1 MNIASKK
8 KIVLL
13 GMMSKMPVAGN
24 AWLAIQYLVG
34 FQRLGYDVYYVE
46 AHGCT
51 PRELMAHEN
60 DDGVLKAAHY
70 IERILRRFD
79 LQHAWAYHAPSAG
92 DQIYGMT
99 KDKLRALYSSA
110 ELIINLHGG
119 TVPLSEHSETGRLI
133 YLGTD
138 PVEVELEV
146 FHGVP
151 RTIDFLSAHE
161 AFFTWGLNYGRPD
174 CKLPYVEQFE
184 FLPSPPPIVCD
195 FWPHNQAHGDRFTTI
210 GNWRQLHR
218 EVQFQAETY
227 HWSKHREYLKFLD
240 LPQCTP
246 QKFELALSSYGDE
259 DRRLLEAHGWQVRP
273 SMPFSADL
281 DHYRDYLTGS
291 RGEFTVAK
299 DQNVRLRTGWFS
311 ERSAQYLAC
320 GRPVITQDTG
330 FGSALPTGEGLF
342 AFSTMEDIL
351 AAVEEING
359 SYERHCRAATT
370 IAREL
375 LSYDVVLGK
384 MLSDLGLSAPNSLS
398 PGDSSRRANPVKP
411 EYSIR

>member
-1 MNIASKK
+1 MNIAARK

-24 AWLAIQYLVG
+24 AWLAVQYLIG

-51 PRELMAHEN
+51 PRELMDHEK
-60 DDGVLKAAHY
+60 DDGCLKAARY
-70 IERILRRFD
+70 IDRILRRFD
-79 LQHAWAYHAPSAG
+79 LHHAWAYHATSA
-92 DQIYGMT
+92 DSQVYGMSNGQ
-99 KDKLRALYSSA
+99 LRELYRSA
-110 ELIINLHGG
+110 DLIINLHGG
-119 TVPLSEHSETGRLI
+119 TVPLPEHSESGRLI

-138 PVEVELEV
+138 PVEAELEV
-146 FHGVP
+146 FHGVQ
-151 RTIDFLSAHE
+151 RTIDFLSAHT

-174 CKLPYVEQFE
+174 CKLPYTERFE
-184 FLPSPPPIVCD
+184 FRPSPPPIVGD
-195 FWPHNQAHGDRFTTI
+195 FWRHDDRPGETFTTI

-218 EVQFQAETY
+218 DVLFQGEVY
-227 HWSKHREYLKFLD
+227 YWSKHHEYLKFLD
-240 LPQCTP
+240 LPRRTS
-246 QKFELALSSYGDE
+246 QKFELALSSYSDE
-259 DRRLLEAHGWQVRP
+259 DRRLLEVHGWHVRP

-281 DHYRDYLTGS
+281 DRYRDYLAAS

-330 FGSALPTGEGLF
+330 FGSMLPTGHGLF

-351 AAVEEING
+351 AAVDAING
-359 SYERHCRAATT
+359 AYEKHCRAAAAM
-370 IAREL
+370 AREL
-375 LSYDVVLGK
+375 LSCDIVLRN
-384 MLSDLGLSAPNSLS
+384 MLSDLGLGMPH
-398 PGDSSRRANPVKP
+398 PVPCREQNPRLDP
-411 EYSIR
+411 TLA